1 MNKIIGQ
8 IRVSRK
14 CQVNLYKSASYSMA
28 TANRL
33 VHYVDL
39 HNHIQKL
46 EVVDPLTP
54 THLDKLIK
62 KAINRR
68 EKLLLP

>member
-1 MNKIIGQ
+1 M
-8 IRVSRK
+8 
-14 CQVNLYKSASYSMA
+14 Y
-28 TANRL
+28 
-33 VHYVDL
+33 
-39 HNHIQKL
+39 QKL

-68 EKLLLP
+68 EKGKKLIAAVNDNNSWMSSLASPFTVQSTMRMT

>member
-1 MNKIIGQ
+1 MPSKSVQISELFNGYGQ
-8 IRVSRK
+8 PV
-14 CQVNLYKSASYSMA
+14 VD
-28 TANRL
+28 
-33 VHYVDL
+33 YVDL